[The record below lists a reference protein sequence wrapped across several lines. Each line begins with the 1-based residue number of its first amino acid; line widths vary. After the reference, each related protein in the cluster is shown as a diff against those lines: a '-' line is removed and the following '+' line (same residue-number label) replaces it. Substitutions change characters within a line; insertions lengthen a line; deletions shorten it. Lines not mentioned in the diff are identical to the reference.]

1 MPKNVCNVRAR
12 MREPIPSSQPFLR
25 VFLPREFEK
34 MSMFA
39 SSSLLQY
46 SMRMTII
53 QSLYRAAAILTFA
66 TSACMSMQAQPKQ
79 FSLKMITP
87 KSFAQLKTNQPLMRL
102 TPSSKGRRVVAERA
116 YAGDLFPVVGGNSA
130 WTCLQLKQKN
140 GTWVGAWTQKS
151 RCRTL
156 TVATLSDPLMPP
168 AYEVEGPDGMGPTDG
183 PDAHFQVRTEGIY
196 HSLPFTVGHPSGS
209 DNYTLRFLV
218 AGTNPSYTYV
228 VNSSFVVTRV
238 NDKNPSMQLVRDEE
252 NGKVVYEVLYMNV
265 PQTVPAEQ
273 TEQFVMDY
281 MTQCPD
287 SEFSKIIASAF
298 PKEGYV
304 SNVSVYF
311 KSSDGKRRVYSYDGS
326 ADIKCP
332 YSVFTWKF
340 VE

>member
-12 MREPIPSSQPFLR
+12 MREPIASSQPFLR

-156 TVATLSDPLMPP
+156 TVATLSNPLMPP

-218 AGTNPSYTYV
+218 AGTNPSYT
-228 VNSSFVVTRV
+228 
-238 NDKNPSMQLVRDEE
+238 
-252 NGKVVYEVLYMNV
+252 
-265 PQTVPAEQ
+265 
-273 TEQFVMDY
+273 
-281 MTQCPD
+281 
-287 SEFSKIIASAF
+287 
-298 PKEGYV
+298 
-304 SNVSVYF
+304 
-311 KSSDGKRRVYSYDGS
+311 
-326 ADIKCP
+326 
-332 YSVFTWKF
+332 
-340 VE
+340 